1 MAVMTTVR
9 VVDPTTPD
17 PTVIEEACHVLAEG
31 RLVAFPT
38 DTLYALGADAL
49 REEAVARVFWAKG
62 RRPEKPITV
71 LVADLEMA
79 ASIVEEIPPIARSLS
94 ARFWPGPLTLI
105 LKARP
110 ELPPLLAAGT
120 GRIGIR
126 VPGLPLAR
134 VLIQGAGRPLT
145 GTSANRSGGQDPR
158 HAQDVLR
165 DLGGR
170 IELILDGGPVP
181 LGIPSTI
188 LDLAEEPPALLREGA
203 IKQDE
208 LKAHYFLD
216 KSG

>member
-1 MAVMTTVR
+1 MAVMTKVIA
-9 VVDPTTPD
+9 VNPTHPD
-17 PTVIEEACHVLAEG
+17 QTVIEEACQVLAEG
-31 RLVAFPT
+31 GVVAFPT
-38 DTLYALGADAL
+38 DTLYALGANAL
-49 REEAVARVFWAKG
+49 EERAVERVFLAKG
-62 RRPEKPITV
+62 REPEKPITV
-71 LVADLEMA
+71 LIADLEMA
-79 ASIVEEIPPIARSLS
+79 ASLVEEIPPIVRKLS

-110 ELPPLLAAGT
+110 ELPSALSAGT

-145 GTSANRSGGQDPR
+145 GTSANLSGGKDPCE
-158 HAQDVLR
+158 AQDVLR
-165 DLGGR
+165 DLEGR

-188 LDLAEEPPALLREGA
+188 LDLVAEPPSLIREGA
-203 IKQDE
+203 IRWDE